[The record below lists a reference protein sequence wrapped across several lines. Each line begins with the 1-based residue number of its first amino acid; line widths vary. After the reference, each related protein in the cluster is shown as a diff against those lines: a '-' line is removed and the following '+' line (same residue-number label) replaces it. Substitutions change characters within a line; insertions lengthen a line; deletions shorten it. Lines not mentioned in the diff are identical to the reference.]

1 MDKKDEQI
9 RIAQVLGI
17 MDSGGIES
25 CVMNYYR
32 NIDRNKIQFDFIVCE
47 GSKLPYKDEI
57 EKLGG
62 KIYIVPH
69 YKHIIKYIKSV
80 REILKKNN
88 YKIVHA
94 EMNSMSVFPL
104 YCAYKENVKVRI
116 AHSHSTA
123 NKKEWKRDIL
133 KNILKLFSKI
143 YATEYFACSEHAG
156 KWLFGKKVVQDN
168 ELFIMNNAIENER
181 FNYDEQVRNRIRKEL
196 NIESKYVIG
205 HIGRF
210 VTQKNHEF
218 LIEIFEQIHKRN
230 HNTILILMGDGKL
243 EEIIKEKVK
252 QKRLEKVVLFLGI
265 KSNVQDYMQAMDIL
279 VFPSLYEGLGMVTIE
294 AQINELFVVCSTN
307 VPIEAEISNKIRF
320 LSLKKDEEW
329 IRLIENKENNRK
341 EATIYNSEKSKYNI
355 KLQCEKLERK
365 YMELCENEGKNK
377 VYKIEN

>member
-1 MDKKDEQI
+1 MDKKDNKI
-9 RIAQVLGI
+9 RIAQILGI

-47 GSKLPYKDEI
+47 GSKLPYKEEI
-57 EKLGG
+57 KKLGG
-62 KIYIVPH
+62 HIYIVPH

-80 REILKKNN
+80 REILRKNN
-88 YKIVHA
+88 YRIVHA

-133 KNILKLFSKI
+133 KNVLKPFSKI

-156 KWLFGKKVVQDN
+156 KWLFGKEIIQDDK
-168 ELFIMNNAIENER
+168 LFIMNNAIENER
-181 FNYDEQVRNRIRKEL
+181 FKYDEQVRNRIRKEL

-218 LIEIFEQIHKRN
+218 LIDVFKRIYEEN
-230 HNTILILMGDGKL
+230 NNTVLMLIGDGKL
-243 EEIIKEKVK
+243 EKIIKENI
-252 QKRLEKVVLFLGI
+252 QKKGLEKVVLFLGI
-265 KSNVQDYMQAMDIL
+265 KSNVEDYMQAMDIF

-294 AQINELFVVCSTN
+294 AQINELLVVCSTN
-307 VPIEAEISNKIRF
+307 VPSEAKISNKIRF
-320 LSLKKDEEW
+320 LSLNKEDEW
-329 IRLIENKENNRK
+329 IKLIRNEEHNRK
-341 EATIYNSEKSKYNI
+341 EVTIYNSEKSKYNI
-355 KLQCEKLERK
+355 KLQCKKLEKK
-365 YMELCENEGKNK
+365 YMELCENERKN
-377 VYKIEN
+377 